1 MHTFHHTQPW
11 LPLAPLEPHTTAFSF
26 TVLCGGYVRMDDTAP
41 SRKSS
46 ARALQSLACVLPARL
61 AYATAHATLSSTLLP
76 SVAPARSLLRLTS
89 AFLRGSFRVLRS
101 LV

>member
-1 MHTFHHTQPW
+1 VW
-11 LPLAPLEPHTTAFSF
+11 RIRKSLPHSLFACDDAP
-26 TVLCGGYVRMDDTAP
+26 VRMDDTAP